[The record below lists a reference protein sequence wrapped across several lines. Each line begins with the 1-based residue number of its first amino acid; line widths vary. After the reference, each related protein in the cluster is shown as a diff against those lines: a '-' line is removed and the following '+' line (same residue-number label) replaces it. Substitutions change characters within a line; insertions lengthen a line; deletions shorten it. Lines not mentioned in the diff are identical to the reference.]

1 MSSWVTAVS
10 YGAAGGLIT
19 EAVDMWGR
27 LRAWQQARHAARSRN
42 LRRRPPPSL
51 ARFVDPVPDL
61 AVAFTRAL
69 LGCAA
74 GWLLHDE
81 ITGMY
86 AALAVGASA
95 PALLAGL
102 GKATTPAEAL
112 SGQPGGR
119 RAPAAGRIRKQEAD
133 AQPQAVE

>member
-1 MSSWVTAVS
+1 MSFWLTAVC
-10 YGAAGGLIT
+10 YGAVGGLVT

-27 LRAWQQARHAARSRN
+27 LRAWQQARHVARSRN
-42 LRRRPPPSL
+42 RPLPSL
-51 ARFVDPVPDL
+51 TRFIDLGPDL

-102 GKATTPAEAL
+102 GKATTPAEAI
-112 SGQPGGR
+112 GGR
-119 RAPAAGRIRKQEAD
+119 PGSRPVSSPEHTLTQEPG
-133 AQPQAVE
+133 AQQQVAE